1 MRAQAVSFLRQPETP
16 LTPTEKERKTKMK
29 QYTTP
34 VTIPVCLADADILTI
49 STHSQAN
56 DSIVD
61 KLDYANIQF

>member
-1 MRAQAVSFLRQPETP
+1 
-16 LTPTEKERKTKMK
+16 MK

-56 DSIVD
+56 DSIVQNVN
-61 KLDYANIQF
+61 YAEIIKY